1 MEKALR
7 RICHFLMLL
16 GGAGVVLMMLNV
28 TLDVVL
34 KAVWNSPIQGT
45 IELSS
50 YYYMVAIVML
60 PMALVELDDEHVV
73 VDLLFNH
80 FPDWLQRIV
89 LVIVCAATVAILA
102 VMTWRTGQDAI
113 RAWRVGEV
121 VMGSREVIVWPSRI
135 MLPIGFGLSTV
146 AAGLRMVMAAMG
158 TPITRTIHEA
168 TA

>member
-7 RICHFLMLL
+7 RICHILMLM

-34 KAVWNSPIQGT
+34 KAFWNTPIQGT
-45 IELSS
+45 LEISS

-73 VDLLFNH
+73 VDLVYNRL
-80 FPDWLQRIV
+80 PGWVQRIV
-89 LVIVCAATVAILA
+89 LVIACAAAVAILA

-121 VMGSREVIVWPSRI
+121 VMGSREVIVWPARV

-146 AAGLRMVMAAMG
+146 AASLRMVMALLGKPM
-158 TPITRTIHEA
+158 TRAIHEA